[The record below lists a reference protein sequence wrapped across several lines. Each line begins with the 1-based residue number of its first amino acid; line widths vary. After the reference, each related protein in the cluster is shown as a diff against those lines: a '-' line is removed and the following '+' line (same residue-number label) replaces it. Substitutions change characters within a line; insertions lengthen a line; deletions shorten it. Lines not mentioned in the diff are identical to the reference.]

1 MRQPDVAR
9 GSTIGVRGARLA
21 GAVGRSLPV
30 LRVSLSPL
38 RRIRELP
45 S

>member
-9 GSTIGVRGARLA
+9 GSTTGVRGTRLA
-21 GAVGRSLPV
+21 GAVGQSLPV
-30 LRVSLSPL
+30 LPASLPPL

>member
-9 GSTIGVRGARLA
+9 GSTTGVRGTRLA
-21 GAVGRSLPV
+21 GAVGQSLPV
-30 LRVSLSPL
+30 SLPPL